1 MPSLYR
7 VLANAEHVDEIKQ
20 QIAGSLDDAAGK
32 FLRHELGPIRDM
44 RTAVAEENVR
54 MDNDSRGTT
63 IMTSSWPELLIYT
76 VLLFGTEYL
85 DSMGWMYLQRAELLA
100 SQQLLGHAADLST
113 S

>member
-1 MPSLYR
+1 MQKWLRLASKPERSEDTKYLER

-20 QIAGSLDDAAGK
+20 QIAGSLDDTAGK

-54 MDNDSRGTT
+54 VDNDSR
-63 IMTSSWPELLIYT
+63 EH
-76 VLLFGTEYL
+76 L